1 MTMTYLRHI
10 SNLMEVEEC
19 EERSPP
25 NLMEN
30 NAQEMEDYEERSPP
44 NLMEDAT
51 QQIKD
56 YEEKSPPN
64 LMEDGTLEEE
74 EEWKLSLSSDET
86 LPDVIWLYFFNIIKK
101 DN

>member
-1 MTMTYLRHI
+1 MTYLRHI

-44 NLMEDAT
+44 NLMED
-51 QQIKD
+51 
-56 YEEKSPPN
+56 
-64 LMEDGTLEEE
+64 GTLEEE

-86 LPDVIWLYFFNIIKK
+86 LPDVI
-101 DN
+101 